1 MVQSGNRFNNSNII
15 IAGEMC
21 SLGCLSLSL
30 LRLFRLCIRCVLFIG
45 LDVTG
50 THIVIC
56 THFYQP
62 KRLIPEHLTH
72 GFSAVLCELSG
83 CVGGIK
89 PACIQYYRHCNQP
102 NEWCD
107 VSLCFWCWLW
117 ILVRCNICN
126 HIEKSF
132 EELCISRLYQCT
144 NATSIQ
150 VQNRNLIH
158 QKKEFETFFSF
169 APHWWHWKLSMAIQK
184 EREKS
189 SMEWVNVWR
198 RNADEKKSSALLQS
212 FLGLAL
218 LALDFY
224 YNSRAIF
231 AIRCQCHILTAWIV
245 CLVSVAHAHVCSFI
259 LFKLTDGSHGRNE
272 DSQKCIERKK
282 HVELTHDH
290 YILIFF
296 SYILFLFWLVLF
308 STKRDTKHIHTHS
321 LILLIL
327 SESVQIVHFFL
338 IET

>member
-158 QKKEFETFFSF
+158 QKKRVRNGSLVLHPIGDTENYPWPF
-169 APHWWHWKLSMAIQK
+169 KKK
-184 EREKS
+184 EKRVQWN
-189 SMEWVNVWR
+189 EWMCDDVT
-198 RNADEKKSSALLQS
+198 QM
-212 FLGLAL
+212 
-218 LALDFY
+218 
-224 YNSRAIF
+224 
-231 AIRCQCHILTAWIV
+231 
-245 CLVSVAHAHVCSFI
+245 
-259 LFKLTDGSHGRNE
+259 
-272 DSQKCIERKK
+272 RKK
-282 HVELTHDH
+282 VVR
-290 YILIFF
+290 YCKVF
-296 SYILFLFWLVLF
+296 
-308 STKRDTKHIHTHS
+308 
-321 LILLIL
+321 
-327 SESVQIVHFFL
+327 
-338 IET
+338 